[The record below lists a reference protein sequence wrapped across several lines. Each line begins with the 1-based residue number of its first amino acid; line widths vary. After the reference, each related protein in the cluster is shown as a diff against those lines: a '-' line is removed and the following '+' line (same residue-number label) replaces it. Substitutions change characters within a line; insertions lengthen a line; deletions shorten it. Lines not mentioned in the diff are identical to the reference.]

1 MQQWDE
7 NSDKVNR
14 IRRDV
19 EKAKALVKMVAL
31 REQRLKHM
39 SLPIFST
46 LLVEDYYEIIKELI
60 TGIMSVDGWKTVSH
74 ELLIGYLAEFY
85 RDFNQAEISL
95 MDQLRVIRNG
105 IAYRGVMINPE
116 YIERNR
122 ENILSII
129 EKLKQV
135 LQNKLNSGK

>member
-14 IRRDV
+14 IRPDV
-19 EKAKALVKMVAL
+19 EKARALLKMVAL

-39 SLPIFST
+39 TLPTFST
-46 LLVEDYYEIIKELI
+46 LLVEDYYEIVKELV
-60 TGIMSVDGWKTVSH
+60 TAIMSADGWKTVSH

-85 RDFNQAEISL
+85 HEFSQAEISL
-95 MDQLRVIRNG
+95 MDQLRVIRND

-116 YIERNR
+116 YIQRNR

-135 LQNKLNSGK
+135 LQKKLNSGK